1 MNTINATACA
11 NLKLNR
17 GRNLL
22 TGIAIMLTAF
32 LIFSI
37 TTLGSGVIRFQFH
50 AANQLYP
57 TYHIMY
63 RDVPE
68 QTAAELA
75 RSADIEKLGLRQD
88 TAQIRQ
94 EDTICRL
101 IYLDETGR
109 ELGRIDLE
117 SGSFPVEKNEIAV
130 SRGMLQAFS
139 ISGSAVI
146 GDEITLPIQPIEAH
160 GLLSAG

>member
-50 AANQLYP
+50 AANQL
-57 TYHIMY
+57 
-63 RDVPE
+63 
-68 QTAAELA
+68 
-75 RSADIEKLGLRQD
+75 
-88 TAQIRQ
+88 
-94 EDTICRL
+94 
-101 IYLDETGR
+101 
-109 ELGRIDLE
+109 
-117 SGSFPVEKNEIAV
+117 
-130 SRGMLQAFS
+130 
-139 ISGSAVI
+139 
-146 GDEITLPIQPIEAH
+146 
-160 GLLSAG
+160 

>member
-1 MNTINATACA
+1 M
-11 NLKLNR
+11 
-17 GRNLL
+17 
-22 TGIAIMLTAF
+22 
-32 LIFSI
+32 
-37 TTLGSGVIRFQFH
+37 IRFQFH

-75 RSADIEKLGLRQD
+75 RSADFEKLGLRQD

-117 SGSFPVEKNEIAV
+117 SGSFPVEKMRSLFPGACCRPFPLLIQ
-130 SRGMLQAFS
+130 R
-139 ISGSAVI
+139 IS
-146 GDEITLPIQPIEAH
+146 EMR
-160 GLLSAG
+160 

>member
-50 AANQLYP
+50 AANQLSP
-57 TYHIMY
+57 TYH
-63 RDVPE
+63 VPGCPG
-68 QTAAELA
+68 TDCRRA
-75 RSADIEKLGLRQD
+75 G
-88 TAQIRQ
+88 AQR
-94 EDTICRL
+94 R
-101 IYLDETGR
+101 Y
-109 ELGRIDLE
+109 
-117 SGSFPVEKNEIAV
+117 
-130 SRGMLQAFS
+130 
-139 ISGSAVI
+139 
-146 GDEITLPIQPIEAH
+146 
-160 GLLSAG
+160 

>member
-63 RDVPE
+63 RDVPRNK
-68 QTAAELA
+68 TAAELA

-88 TAQIRQ
+88 TAQ
-94 EDTICRL
+94 
-101 IYLDETGR
+101 GR
-109 ELGRIDLE
+109 AGRYHMPADIP
-117 SGSFPVEKNEIAV
+117 G
-130 SRGMLQAFS
+130 
-139 ISGSAVI
+139 
-146 GDEITLPIQPIEAH
+146 
-160 GLLSAG
+160 

>member
-101 IYLDETGR
+101 IYLDETG
-109 ELGRIDLE
+109 
-117 SGSFPVEKNEIAV
+117 GS
-130 SRGMLQAFS
+130 L
-139 ISGSAVI
+139 
-146 GDEITLPIQPIEAH
+146 
-160 GLLSAG
+160 AG